1 MGQPR
6 TIKSRAA
13 DLERPA
19 PARRGGG
26 RPTREEAVKRDARL
40 FEVAKRLFIDRGFE
54 ATSMDAVAEM
64 AGVSKP
70 TLYARYRDKRELFG
84 AVLRDMVQDSLAP
97 ISTVAEQQAAMP
109 HADIEAT
116 LHQVSKEMLSNA
128 ALPECAALNRIVAAQ
143 ALKFPDLARLA
154 HEEGWSRAVQAIAA
168 LLRQF
173 ARSGQIDI
181 RDPELAAGLFLDLVV
196 GHVWRTAVYGLP
208 GDPKLVERLRK
219 AAVKL
224 FLDGVRTR

>member
-6 TIKSRAA
+6 TIKSRTAG
-13 DLERPA
+13 LERSA
-19 PARRGGG
+19 PGRRGGG

-84 AVLRDMVQDSLAP
+84 AMLRDMVQDSLAP
-97 ISTVAEQQAAMP
+97 ISAAAEQQAAMP

-116 LHQVSKEMLSNA
+116 LHQVSKEMLSSA

-173 ARSGQIDI
+173 GRHGQIDI
-181 RDPELAAGLFLDLVV
+181 RDPELAAALFLDLVV
-196 GHVWRTAVYGLP
+196 GHTWRSAVYGLP
-208 GDPKLVERLRK
+208 NDPKLVERLRK

-224 FLDGVRTR
+224 FLDGVRAR